1 MKQTFEINAQ
11 HNEIIVRE
19 GKAAE
24 IFSPVK
30 VEINGNIYAP
40 AEFVN
45 KRKSDIPANKTNVVV
60 NYDELSITLT
70 VSEEEHFAKVVTGK
84 LEWFEYLQAFGI
96 NAKKSYTINELQSML
111 KLKRAYFR
119 SREEHAG
126 IIKSLQDFS
135 AKTEIEFTS
144 INDYKG
150 NTAFSKITKCKTSLN
165 YNFVLNIPIFKAV
178 EASSFEVDIEFEPR
192 DGSIVCWLISADL
205 AELEIKLR
213 DELINKQLDTFND
226 YVLIK
231 R

>member
-1 MKQTFEINAQ
+1 MKQTFEINAL
-11 HNEIIVRE
+11 HNEVIVRE

-24 IFSPVK
+24 IFSPRK
-30 VEINGNIYAP
+30 VELNGNIDAP

-45 KRKSDIPANKTNVVV
+45 KRRGDIPVNKTNVVV
-60 NYDELSITLT
+60 DYDELSITLT
-70 VSEEEHFAKVVTGK
+70 ISEEEHFAKVIIGK
-84 LEWFEYLQAFGI
+84 LEWFEDLKDFGI
-96 NAKKSYTINELQSML
+96 NAKKSYTINELQNVL

-119 SREEHAG
+119 SREEHAS

-135 AKTEIEFTS
+135 AKTETEFTS

-150 NTAFSKITKCKTSLN
+150 NTAFSKITKCKTNLN

-178 EASSFEVDIEFEPR
+178 GANSFEVEIEFEPR
-192 DGSIVCWLISADL
+192 DGSIVCWLVSADL
-205 AELEIKLR
+205 AELEIKQR
-213 DELINKQLDTFND
+213 DELINKQLETFND